1 MFWVRVD
8 RELEEEEEKEEE
20 EEEDIN
26 GDKMMNWTETEV
38 MCIG

>member
-1 MFWVRVD
+1 MLWLRVD

-26 GDKMMNWTETEV
+26 GDKMMNWRERLR
-38 MCIG
+38 